1 MFSSKMFLGLFC
13 NNGVPIMTLSTAG
26 KAFLILIRF
35 AISFLSSNQNDL
47 ITLVLMTWV
56 VVVGEGGG
64 NFE

>member
-1 MFSSKMFLGLFC
+1 MFLGLFC
-13 NNGVPIMTLSTAG
+13 NNGVPIMTLSTAS